1 MFTRLSDWA
10 RAALALALLTA
21 FALSTPAVAQIGQDP
36 ATISDALSDFE
47 LTPTDAD
54 NTFTVGNMTISID
67 TRGEVAFTASGEGT
81 LDETGIALASQV
93 IAAASGYGEGI
104 SEPVAQFFAAQAS
117 QIANQGEVTLAVE
130 EYLLDLA
137 ITGEEAPYEA
147 TFTLRLAEIPE
158 DAFPDVPTSLGAA
171 REDATYI
178 IREFSDFQCPFCTR
192 FSTEVL
198 PFIKDELL
206 EQGNVRFEY
215 HHFPLESI
223 HPNAIPAAEA
233 SECVRD
239 TAGIDAFWDYH
250 DALFARQNAWG
261 SLGDSEAYFMR
272 LAEDIDVAA
281 EGLESC
287 IEERDF
293 AAEVREA
300 YRFAAEGLGL
310 RGTPTVFVNGYRIAN
325 PYAPNAITDTIIL
338 IDAFAQAP
346 ENTSEATDDTDDTD
360 DTSDDSG
367 DMDETDETDETSD
380 DRSDMSSEDATSDTG
395 ETPEDTGEDT
405 SEDTG
410 DTETDSS
417 D

>member
-1 MFTRLSDWA
+1 MFTRLSDCA
-10 RAALALALLTA
+10 RALLALALFTT
-21 FALSTPAVAQIGQDP
+21 SVAVAQIGQDP
-36 ATISDALSDFE
+36 ATITDALGDFA
-47 LTPTDAD
+47 LTPTDTD
-54 NTFTVGNMTISID
+54 NTFTVGNMTISIN
-67 TRGEVAFTASGEGT
+67 TRSDVVFTASGEGT
-81 LDETGIALASQV
+81 LDEDGIALASQV
-93 IAAASGYGEGI
+93 IATASGYGDGI
-104 SEPVAQFFAAQAS
+104 AEPVAQFFAAQAS
-117 QIANQGEVTLAVE
+117 EIANQGEVTLAVE
-130 EYLLDLA
+130 EYLLDLE
-137 ITGEEAPYEA
+137 ITGEDAPYEA
-147 TFTLRLAEIPE
+147 AFTLRLAEIPE
-158 DAFPDVPTSLGAA
+158 DAFPNVLTSLGAA

-198 PFIKDELL
+198 PFIKADLL
-206 EQGNVRFEY
+206 AQGDVRFEY

-261 SLGDSEAYFMR
+261 SLGDTEAYFIR

-281 EGLESC
+281 EGLEGC

-300 YRFAAEGLGL
+300 TRFAAEGLGL

-325 PYAPNAITDTIIL
+325 PYAPDAITDTIAL

-346 ENTSEATDDTDDTD
+346 EGTNEDSDDT
-360 DTSDDSG
+360 G
-367 DMDETDETDETSD
+367 DEDA
-380 DRSDMSSEDATSDTG
+380 SEDAEST
-395 ETPEDTGEDT
+395 EDTGDTEDA
-405 SEDTG
+405 G

>member
-1 MFTRLSDWA
+1 MFTRLTNRA
-10 RAALALALLTA
+10 RAALALALLIT
-21 FALSTPAVAQIGQDP
+21 FALSSTSVAQIGQDP
-36 ATISDALSDFE
+36 ATITDALGDFE
-47 LTPTDAD
+47 LTPTDAA
-54 NTFTVGNMTISID
+54 NTFTVGDMTIRVD
-67 TRGEVAFTASGEGT
+67 TRGDVAFTASGEGT

-130 EYLLDLA
+130 EYLLDLE
-137 ITGEEAPYEA
+137 ITGEDAPFEA

-158 DAFPDVPTSLGAA
+158 DAFPDVPTSLGAS
-171 REDATYI
+171 RQDATYI

-198 PFIKDELL
+198 PFIKDALL

-261 SLGDSEAYFMR
+261 SLGDAEAYFVR
-272 LAEDIDVAA
+272 LAEDIDVAT

-287 IEERDF
+287 IEDRDF

-300 YRFAAEGLGL
+300 YRFAAEDLGL

-325 PYAPNAITDTIIL
+325 PYAPNAITDTIAL

-346 ENTSEATDDTDDTD
+346 EEGSDDTEDMTEDMGDTE
-360 DTSDDSG
+360 DTSDP
-367 DMDETDETDETSD
+367 
-380 DRSDMSSEDATSDTG
+380 EDA
-395 ETPEDTGEDT
+395 
-405 SEDTG
+405 
-410 DTETDSS
+410 ETDSS